1 MFRGHAKQPPKKAG
15 RRKKETVPEIED
27 PELNI
32 FLQLENTARTVG
44 VELDPCLRPSAAS
57 SLGNRKPEMK
67 PIDESSDADFNI
79 LQSQDAEAHKKRK
92 TKALAF
98 ATAQDG
104 EDAGLLT
111 AIIHID
117 DNPGL
122 ILDEATRMVEELE
135 ATAIMEN
142 VEDAQIK
149 ELRRLLDFLEGNFF
163 SDGWD
168 DDESEGDEEAET

>member
-1 MFRGHAKQPPKKAG
+1 MTPGIRQRASFYSIHTFRH
-15 RRKKETVPEIED
+15 I
-27 PELNI
+27 I
-32 FLQLENTARTVG
+32 
-44 VELDPCLRPSAAS
+44 
-57 SLGNRKPEMK
+57 
-67 PIDESSDADFNI
+67 
-79 LQSQDAEAHKKRK
+79 
-92 TKALAF
+92 
-98 ATAQDG
+98 
-104 EDAGLLT
+104 AGLLT

>member
-104 EDAGLLT
+104 EDGDGGDVAVNGQSDPSKLQADFRNKKHSLT
-111 AIIHID
+111 
-117 DNPGL
+117 
-122 ILDEATRMVEELE
+122 
-135 ATAIMEN
+135 
-142 VEDAQIK
+142 
-149 ELRRLLDFLEGNFF
+149 
-163 SDGWD
+163 
-168 DDESEGDEEAET
+168 